1 MPWIGVS
8 YGGAI
13 LLGRAAVAGSALGM
27 LLLLMSG
34 VLQTIMLALIAVIA
48 SYAFMALAE
57 EAKRATPRRRM
68 SEA

>member
-1 MPWIGVS
+1 
-8 YGGAI
+8 
-13 LLGRAAVAGSALGM
+13 M
-27 LLLLMSG
+27 LFLLMSG

>member
-1 MPWIGVS
+1 
-8 YGGAI
+8 
-13 LLGRAAVAGSALGM
+13 
-27 LLLLMSG
+27 
-34 VLQTIMLALIAVIA
+34 VIA